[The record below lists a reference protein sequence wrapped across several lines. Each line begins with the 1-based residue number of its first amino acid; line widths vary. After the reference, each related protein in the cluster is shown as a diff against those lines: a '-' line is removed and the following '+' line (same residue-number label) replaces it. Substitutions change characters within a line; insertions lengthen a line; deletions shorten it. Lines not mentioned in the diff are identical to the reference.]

1 MANTDNGKL
10 ITLAIKFVPKITQ
23 DKQLSPSL
31 KELPYEEP
39 KMVDV
44 SISLEKSIERN

>member
-1 MANTDNGKL
+1 VANIVNGKL
-10 ITLAIKFVPKITQ
+10 IALAIKFVPKKAQ
-23 DKQLSPSL
+23 DKQLSSSL

-44 SISLEKSIERN
+44 SLSLEESIE

>member
-1 MANTDNGKL
+1 
-10 ITLAIKFVPKITQ
+10 
-23 DKQLSPSL
+23 L

-44 SISLEKSIERN
+44 SLSLEESIEWN